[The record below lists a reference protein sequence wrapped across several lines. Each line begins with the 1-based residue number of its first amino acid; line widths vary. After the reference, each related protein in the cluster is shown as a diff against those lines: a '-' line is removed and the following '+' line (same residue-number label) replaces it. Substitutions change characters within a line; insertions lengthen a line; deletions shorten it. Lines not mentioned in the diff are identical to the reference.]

1 MSHHLFPSMLQQ
13 NLRLSIAFVVEC
25 FLYEHHCYRK
35 YSDYLD
41 ESAED
46 FFNIFP
52 SILLSMSADIPSAR
66 A

>member
-1 MSHHLFPSMLQQ
+1 MLQQ

-25 FLYEHHCYRK
+25 FLYAHHCYRK

-46 FFNIFP
+46 FSIFSIYFIFNVRRYSFC
-52 SILLSMSADIPSAR
+52 SGVIL
-66 A
+66 